1 VTRITFDHV
10 SKNYDGVHPLREVSF
25 TIEPSEF
32 FVLVGPSGS
41 GKSTLLRMVAGLES
55 VSSGNI
61 KFDGE
66 IMNDVPPRLR
76 DVGMVFQN
84 YALYPHLTV
93 AQNLAFPLSIRKEPK
108 AQISARVGEIA
119 ELLNITDLLD
129 RKPRQLSGGQRQRV
143 AVGRAIIRKPRVFL
157 FDEPLSNLDA
167 QLRVHM
173 RTELRQLQRALG
185 ITTIYVTH
193 DQVEAMTMADRMAI
207 LNAGTLHQ
215 IATPQEVYRTPAT
228 VFVAR
233 FCGSP
238 SMNILANGTIG
249 VRPEDFV
256 YVHSN
261 GADAF
266 NEQNAHSDDLYAYTV
281 SGTVENIE
289 YIGHEWLS
297 FVRMTDALVC
307 VRSLRAPTQHI
318 GDTATLG
325 VLETGLHRFD
335 SAGFRL

>member
-1 VTRITFDHV
+1 VTRITFDKV
-10 SKNYDGVHPLREVSF
+10 SKSFDNVQPLREVSF
-25 TIEPSEF
+25 SIEPKEF

-41 GKSTLLRMVAGLES
+41 GKSTLLRMVAGLEE
-55 VSSGNI
+55 VTEGRVL
-61 KFDGE
+61 FDGE
-66 IMNDVPPRLR
+66 VMNNVPPRLR

-93 AQNLAFPLSIRKEPK
+93 AQNLGFPLSIRKESK
-108 AQISARVGEIA
+108 QQIATRVGEIA
-119 ELLNITDLLD
+119 ELLNISELLE

-256 YVHSN
+256 YVDSN
-261 GADAF
+261 D
-266 NEQNAHSDDLYAYTV
+266 SYAYTV

-297 FVRMTDALVC
+297 FVRTTDALVC
-307 VRSLRAPTQHI
+307 VRSLRAPKQHI

-325 VLETGLHRFD
+325 VLATGLHRFD
-335 SAGFRL
+335 STGHRL